1 MKDYSRMSRVIT
13 IDIETLP
20 APELDPVGEKVTG
33 IVKAKEAY
41 ARTALSGDTGRLLCI
56 GFADERGGGDVHCGV
71 LGWDAE
77 RGCFTC
83 DERKMLRE
91 FWAMMRD
98 FRPQRDRIVGHNI
111 FDFDL
116 KFIYKRSVVHGV
128 PPAVELSFARYR
140 SQPIFDTMCEWERWA
155 FNGRISLDRL
165 AKVLSLQSSKT
176 DGVDGSRVSELF
188 ETGRHREIYDY
199 CLRDVQLTRAIYRRM
214 VFADANCLTDSSA
227 VSLGRL
233 IA

>member
-1 MKDYSRMSRVIT
+1 MRDYNRTSRVIT

-20 APELDPVGEKVTG
+20 ALDLDSFGEKMTG
-33 IVKAKEAY
+33 LVRAKEVNAK
-41 ARTALSGDTGRLLCI
+41 TALSGDTGRLLCI
-56 GFADERGGGDVHCGV
+56 GFADDRGSDGIHYGV
-71 LGWDAE
+71 LGWDTE
-77 RGCFTC
+77 RARFTC
-83 DERKMLRE
+83 DERKTLID
-91 FWAMMRD
+91 FWLMMRD

-165 AKVLSLQSSKT
+165 ASVLSLQSSKT
-176 DGVDGSRVSELF
+176 DDVNGSRVSELF

-214 VFADANCLTDSSA
+214 VFADADCLADSPA
-227 VSLGRL
+227 VSLGRM